1 MKVEDK
7 VKNEISSSG
16 GVMDQQDL
24 LQEMNGVPEGEVLH
38 ALRGLMERGDVS
50 YTLDW
55 DLMLEDQ

>member
-1 MKVEDK
+1 MKIEDE
-7 VKNEISSSG
+7 VKTKISSSG
-16 GVMDQQDL
+16 GTMGQSAL
-24 LQEMNGVPEGEVLH
+24 LQEMNGVPESEVLH

>member
-1 MKVEDK
+1 MKVEDQ

-16 GVMDQQDL
+16 GTMGQRDL
-24 LQEMNGVPEGEVLH
+24 LQEMSSVSEGEVLH